1 MRGLRAMT
9 AMVVLALALGAGW
22 ASAQEKSSQGVKAL
36 SGQDYFEIQ
45 QLISKYGQGS
55 DLRDAEMWLSIWTP
69 DAVFQI
75 GTGKPMVGTKDLTDF
90 RMSSFKS
97 RPPGAKPRHWN
108 SSLVL
113 TPTAEGANGRM
124 YYVTYETSG
133 KAPVLNNS
141 GYYDD
146 VWVRTPAGWRLKHRV
161 VNFDAPPAA
170 ATTTR

>member
-1 MRGLRAMT
+1 MRALRVLT
-9 AMVVLALALGAGW
+9 AMAVLGVAVAGGSI
-22 ASAQEKSSQGVKAL
+22 SAQQKGIKPL
-36 SGQDYFEIQ
+36 TGQDYLDIQ
-45 QLISKYGQGS
+45 QLISKYNQGS

-69 DAVFQI
+69 DATFQI

-90 RMSSFKS
+90 RMNSFKS
-97 RPPGAKPRHWN
+97 RKPESKPRHWD

-124 YYVTYETSG
+124 YYVTYESG
-133 KAPVLNNS
+133 GKVPVLTNS

-146 VWVRTPAGWRLKHRV
+146 VFVRTPAGWRLKNRV

-170 ATTTR
+170 TSTTR